1 MCRRLLQLNALRAF
15 EVAARHRSLAKAA
28 EELAVTPAAIHHQV
42 KSLEENLGVSLFTR
56 SGNNLAL
63 TQAATAVLP
72 SLEGA
77 FDLLSLVT
85 EQLKQYT
92 REGMLRIGTCPAFG
106 QKWLVPR
113 LSRFKSDFPQIEL
126 RISNIDRLPELSNT
140 EIDIAVFYSH
150 SRSVEQHEVLIDLLL
165 YDEVFPV
172 CSPSFQIEHRL
183 HDEEDLKLAQII
195 QDNQL
200 TNERK
205 IGWSDWF
212 RSNVN
217 PCSGDALQVDTTI
230 LAIESAIAGNGVVL
244 APSSLVQHDISVGRL
259 VRLFKRSLACSG
271 GYHVAHLKAVAEQ
284 PMVVAFR
291 EWLFAEVSVNR
302 ALLATRPITGKS
314 LDGDVLLRKAEVAI

>member
-1 MCRRLLQLNALRAF
+1 LRAF

-42 KSLEENLGVSLFTR
+42 KSLEENLGVTLFTR

-63 TQAATAVLP
+63 TQAAAAVLP
-72 SLEGA
+72 TLEGA

-92 REGMLRIGTCPAFG
+92 REGMLRIATCPAFG

-113 LSRFKSDFPQIEL
+113 LSRFKSDFPQIDL

-150 SRSVEQHEVLIDLLL
+150 APSVEQHEALIDLLL
-165 YDEVFPV
+165 HDEVFPV
-172 CSPSFQIEHRL
+172 CSPSYRVEHHL
-183 HDEEDLKLAQII
+183 NNEEDLKLGQVI

-200 TNERK
+200 MKERK

-217 PCSGDALQVDTTI
+217 PCTGDALQVDTTI

-259 VRLFKRSLACSG
+259 VRLFKRSLASPG
-271 GYHVAHLKAVAEQ
+271 GYHVAHLNAVAEQ

-302 ALLATRPITGKS
+302 ALLATRPTS
-314 LDGDVLLRKAEVAI
+314 AEALDRDVLPREVQAVV